1 MRRKLTTLSFTKRY
15 PLDKPAVQPLYVKI
29 QMLNAYLMNAH
40 VKPVTTTKL
49 ERVQFVSIIQ

>member
-29 QMLNAYLMNAH
+29 QMLNA
-40 VKPVTTTKL
+40 
-49 ERVQFVSIIQ
+49 